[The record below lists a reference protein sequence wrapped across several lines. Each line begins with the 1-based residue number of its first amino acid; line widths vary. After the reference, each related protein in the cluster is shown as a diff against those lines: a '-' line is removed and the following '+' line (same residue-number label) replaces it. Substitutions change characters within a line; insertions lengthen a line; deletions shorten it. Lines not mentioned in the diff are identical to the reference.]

1 VVDEILGIR
10 ITLADSDVTGTW
22 LVSLVILSVYVHCGS
37 RRSIFQRLRA
47 KKYSEDSKRNNT
59 RTTQAATMDKYNNIG
74 CLFRSRSCR
83 NSGRNNIGSDI
94 FAWSCSWLAVC
105 PDQVTISTNLVSRI
119 GKCLLLI
126 CSSNGC
132 LNKKERCKMYIRK
145 VLFIS
150 KLLLALVLGYVV
162 IITLV
167 PEQKEKNSTPASVR
181 GSNATSVN
189 KATRS
194 SDLSPKDYS
203 EIIEGNPFD
212 SSGQTPSSGKWTS
225 TVYQHSIS
233 EELGLALSGTVSGRS
248 EIARAIIKDLKTG
261 TLDLYKIDQNVAG
274 ARIESIEENAVVLVC
289 DGQRTILKLNIASSG
304 SNNNTQLSS
313 PQTINGMSK
322 VAKADLS
329 TKKANTNTI
338 TKIGYVEA
346 VLNKAAIEPY
356 FVDGQVEG
364 LQITGLEN
372 LNIAKNFGLIL
383 KNRDVIRSVNGHR
396 LTNKQKAYQVF
407 KKAKSQPTIDIDLL
421 RDNNTKKLSFSM

>member
-1 VVDEILGIR
+1 
-10 ITLADSDVTGTW
+10 
-22 LVSLVILSVYVHCGS
+22 
-37 RRSIFQRLRA
+37 
-47 KKYSEDSKRNNT
+47 
-59 RTTQAATMDKYNNIG
+59 
-74 CLFRSRSCR
+74 
-83 NSGRNNIGSDI
+83 
-94 FAWSCSWLAVC
+94 
-105 PDQVTISTNLVSRI
+105 
-119 GKCLLLI
+119 
-126 CSSNGC
+126 
-132 LNKKERCKMYIRK
+132 MYIRK

-181 GSNATSVN
+181 GGNATSVN
-189 KATRS
+189 KSTRS

-212 SSGQTPSSGKWTS
+212 SSDQATSSGKRTS
-225 TVYQHSIS
+225 TAYQHSIS
-233 EELGLALSGTVSGRS
+233 EELGLALSGTISGSS
-248 EIARAIIKDLKTG
+248 EVARAIIKDLKTG
-261 TLDLYKIDQNVAG
+261 AFDLYKLDQTVAG
-274 ARIESIEENAVVLVC
+274 ARIESIEEYAVVLVC
-289 DGQRTILKLNIASSG
+289 NGQRTVLKLNIASSG

-313 PQTINGMSK
+313 PHTINEMSK

-329 TKKANTNTI
+329 TKKANTNAQ

-346 VLNKAAIEPY
+346 VLNNAAIEPY
-356 FVDGQVEG
+356 FVDGQIEG

-372 LNIAKNFGLIL
+372 LSIAKNLGL

-407 KKAKSQPTIDIDLL
+407 KKAKSQPAIDIELL